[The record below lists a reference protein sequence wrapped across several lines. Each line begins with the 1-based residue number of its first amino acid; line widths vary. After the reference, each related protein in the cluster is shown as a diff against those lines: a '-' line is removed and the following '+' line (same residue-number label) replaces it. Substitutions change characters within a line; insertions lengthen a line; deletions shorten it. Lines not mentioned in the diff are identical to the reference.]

1 MHHVQLFPGGVG
13 GGLLTYMGYT
23 DMCRSTGYAFCLS
36 DSGTG
41 YKNHPFSLEES
52 IFYFRFE
59 SGTGSIFP
67 RILRVNH
74 DKV

>member
-1 MHHVQLFPGGVG
+1 
-13 GGLLTYMGYT
+13 MGYT
-23 DMCRSTGYAFCLS
+23 GMCCSTGYAFCLS

-41 YKNHPFSLEES
+41 YKNHPFSLEEG
-52 IFYFRFE
+52 IFYFRID

-67 RILRVNH
+67 RILITGNH